1 MFADK
6 PTMSA
11 TVLTA
16 ADAEKAKIDL
26 ITDEAKGQQAVHD
39 VVVAIQAARRSGTA
53 CAKTKAEVN
62 LSGRKPWRQK
72 GTGRARA
79 GYFSSPVWVGGGV
92 AHGPLPRDYTK
103 NTPKAVKKLALRKA
117 LSARILEGDVLLV
130 EQFSVAEPKTKLF
143 VALLAETS
151 PKAKKTLVVSAS
163 FDENTFKAAR
173 NVPTAQL
180 TRAEDVNTEQLLAYD
195 KIVLT
200 KAALDKI
207 SERLAP

>member
-1 MFADK
+1 
-6 PTMSA
+6 MSA

-16 ADAEKAKIDL
+16 ADAEKAKIQL
-26 ITDEAKGQQAVHD
+26 ITEDAKGRQAVHD

-79 GYFSSPVWVGGGV
+79 GYFSSPVWVGGGA
-92 AHGPLPRDYTK
+92 AHGPVPRDYTK

-117 LSARILEGDVLLV
+117 LSARILDGDVFLV
-130 EQFSVAEPKTKLF
+130 DKFAVAEPKTKLF
-143 VALLAETS
+143 VALLSETAA
-151 PKAKKTLVVSAS
+151 KARKTLIVSVG
-163 FDENTFKAAR
+163 FDEVTFKAAR
-173 NVPTAQL
+173 NVSNAQL
-180 TRAEDVNTEQLLAYD
+180 TRADDVNTEQLLAFD

-200 KAALDKI
+200 RDALEKL
-207 SERLAP
+207 SERLAS

>member
-1 MFADK
+1 
-6 PTMSA
+6 MSA

-16 ADAEKAKIDL
+16 ADAEKAKIQL
-26 ITDEAKGQQAVHD
+26 ITEDAKGRQAVHD

-79 GYFSSPVWVGGGV
+79 GYFSSPVWVGGGA
-92 AHGPLPRDYTK
+92 AHGPVPRDYTK

-117 LSARILEGDVLLV
+117 LSARILDGDVFLV
-130 EQFSVAEPKTKLF
+130 DSFAVAEPKTKLF
-143 VALLAETS
+143 VTLLSETAA
-151 PKAKKTLVVSAS
+151 KARKTLIVSVG
-163 FDENTFKAAR
+163 FDEVTFKAAR
-173 NVPTAQL
+173 NVSNAQL
-180 TRAEDVNTEQLLAYD
+180 TRADDVNTEQLLAFD

-200 KAALDKI
+200 KDALEKL
-207 SERLAP
+207 SERLAS

>member
-1 MFADK
+1 
-6 PTMSA
+6 MSA

-16 ADAEKAKIDL
+16 ADAEKAKIEL
-26 ITDEAKGQQAVHD
+26 IKDEAKGNQAVHD
-39 VVVAIQAARRSGTA
+39 VVVALQAARRSGTA
-53 CAKTKAEVN
+53 CTKTKGDVA

-92 AHGPLPRDYTK
+92 AHGPKPRDYSK
-103 NTPKAVKKLALRKA
+103 NIPKAVKKLAFRKA
-117 LSARILEGDVLLV
+117 LSARIALGDVLLV
-130 EQFSVAEPKTKLF
+130 ESFAVAEAKTRKF
-143 VALLAETS
+143 VDLLKSTS
-151 PKAKKTLVVSAS
+151 PDSRKTLVVSEG

-180 TRAEDVNTEQLLAYD
+180 ARAADVNTEHLLAFD
-195 KIVLT
+195 KIILT
-200 KAALDKI
+200 RGALAQI

>member
-1 MFADK
+1 
-6 PTMSA
+6 MSA

-16 ADAEKAKIDL
+16 ADAEKAKIQL
-26 ITDEAKGQQAVHD
+26 ITEESKGRQAVHD

-79 GYFSSPVWVGGGV
+79 RYFSSPVWVRGGA
-92 AHGPLPRDYTK
+92 AHGPRPRDYTK

-117 LSARILEGDVLLV
+117 LSARILDGDVFLV
-130 EQFSVAEPKTKLF
+130 DKFAVAEPKTKLF
-143 VALLAETS
+143 VSLLSETAS
-151 PKAKKTLVVSAS
+151 KARKTLIVSVA
-163 FDENTFKAAR
+163 FDEVTFKAAR
-173 NVPTAQL
+173 NVASAQL
-180 TRAEDVNTEQLLAYD
+180 TRADDVNTEQLLAFD

-200 KAALDKI
+200 KDALEKL
-207 SERLAP
+207 SERLAS